1 MRHVRLVGLMVAPV
15 VLSAAMLQSSF
26 AQNLVSDARIVGLG
40 GAGDANNSASRL
52 VGDQQSY
59 KAIPL
64 PFGLIQ
70 VFKNKHFFDPNDPQ
84 FDPVRAIE
92 YAADPMHI
100 TLNRNADTAGNLF
113 VNNLVNG
120 RINRDLNTY
129 RGFVPS
135 PEIKATGLIS
145 PSFGKTLRVVGDKTS
160 GTSHG
165 IYVGAGPYMSIGTV
179 LSFDPALIA
188 ILSSSTNVYSP
199 NTTFQIGDVTSGQG
213 AFAITGGYRGRVPLA
228 GGLRKF
234 DSGSGGREG
243 IYVSTDFH
251 YLRGIHYDNA
261 DLVAR
266 FDTDGQGM
274 VTLAPATVPLAVN
287 RTTSKSGQGFAIDL
301 ATAIVTEHWDVGVG
315 VDGIGNRINWKELSG
330 RRYTLPSFQDAQQ
343 NPSGGTSFTT
353 TSFTPASTDI
363 RVSLPVRY
371 SGNGGYHTDHWAAMA
386 EVGRGLQGFGLS
398 SGAEYYLG
406 PLTVRG
412 GGRYSRERWHG
423 ATGVGLT
430 LFKGFGIDAAAFQT
444 STNIEEDR
452 KISFA
457 LSLRLGSI
465 RH

>member
-1 MRHVRLVGLMVAPV
+1 MRHMRFVRFVIAPL
-15 VLSAAMLQSSF
+15 VLSTALLQPSF

-70 VFKNKHFFDPNDPQ
+70 VFKNRHFFDPNDPE

-100 TLNRNADTAGNLF
+100 TLKRNSSTAANAF

-120 RINRDLNTY
+120 RIDRDLNTY
-129 RGFVPS
+129 RGFAPS
-135 PEIKATGLIS
+135 QEIKATGLIS
-145 PSFGKTLRVVGDKTS
+145 PSFGKTIRVVGDKTS
-160 GTSHG
+160 ERSHG
-165 IYVGAGPYMSIGTV
+165 IYVGAGPYMSLGTA

-188 ILSSSTNVYSP
+188 IFASPTPVYSP
-199 NTTFQIGDVTSGQG
+199 NTTFQIGDITEGQG
-213 AFAITGGYRGRVPLA
+213 ALAITGGYRGRVPLGA
-228 GGLRKF
+228 GLSKF
-234 DSGSGGREG
+234 GSGGSREG

-251 YLRGIHYDNA
+251 YLRGIHYDTA

-266 FDTDGQGM
+266 FDTDSQGM
-274 VTLAPATVPLAVN
+274 VTLAPATVPLTVN
-287 RTTSKSGQGFAIDL
+287 RMTSKSGQGFAVDL

-315 VDGIGNRINWKELSG
+315 VDGIGNRINWKELRG
-330 RRYTLPSFQDAQQ
+330 HQYTLPSLADAAL
-343 NPSGGTSFTT
+343 NPGGGVSFTT
-353 TSFTPASTDI
+353 TSFTPASTDV

-371 SGNGGYHTDHWAAMA
+371 SGNGGYHTNRWAAMA

-406 PLTVRG
+406 PLTLRG

-423 ATGVGLT
+423 ASGVGLT

-444 STNIEEDR
+444 STNIEENR
-452 KISFA
+452 RISFA
-457 LSLRLGSI
+457 LSLRLG
-465 RH
+465 RVRD